1 MWVCALSIN
10 DPVLKEKNKT
20 PIVMNTIQGVLVIT
34 IQTRLSPSVLEQF
47 KYDILN
53 RLEFAKITYI
63 FFDFSGVAI
72 LDIYEFNAIESIMKM
87 AKMMGSQSVIVGLH
101 SGIAASLVLYDI
113 ECLSLNTALDVD
125 DAFRRFNTH
134 KS

>member
-1 MWVCALSIN
+1 
-10 DPVLKEKNKT
+10 
-20 PIVMNTIQGVLVIT
+20 MNTIQGVLVIT